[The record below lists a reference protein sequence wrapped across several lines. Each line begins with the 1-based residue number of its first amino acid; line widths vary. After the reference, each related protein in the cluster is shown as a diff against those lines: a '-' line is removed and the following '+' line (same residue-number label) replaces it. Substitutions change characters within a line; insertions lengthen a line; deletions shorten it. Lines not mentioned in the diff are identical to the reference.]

1 MKIRA
6 RVTELLLRPTGRP
19 GESSFVVEV
28 APIDNMGTGRLYL
41 GPFPSVPPYVTAGA
55 VVVLALLPLDEPAE
69 AEVPEPAEPKR
80 SRRKAKAKE

>member
-6 RVTELLLRPTGRP
+6 RVVELRSTSRAGDL
-19 GESSFVVEV
+19 SFVAEV

-80 SRRKAKAKE
+80 SRRKAKE